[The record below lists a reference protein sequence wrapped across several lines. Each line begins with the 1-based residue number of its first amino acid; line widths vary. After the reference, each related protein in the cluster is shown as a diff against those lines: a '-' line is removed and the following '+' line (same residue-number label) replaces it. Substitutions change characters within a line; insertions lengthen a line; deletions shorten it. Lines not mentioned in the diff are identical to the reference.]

1 MSHGWQSQGN
11 WRWTR
16 RTMLAALLSAAA
28 SGCAASVTR
37 READLAARL
46 AALQSRYGGRLGVYV
61 LDTGS
66 RRAFGLNE
74 QDRFAM
80 CSTFKL
86 LLAAAILAKA
96 DTGKIDLEH
105 RVRFGPQDMLPHAPV
120 TSAWLEAGAM
130 NVRQLCAAAVE
141 ASDNPAANL
150 LLALIGGPTGLTEFL
165 RGIGDPVTRLDRTE
179 LALNTNIAGDPRDTT
194 TPHAMVETVQRLL
207 TGSVLATPSRDLLIR
222 WLVNSSTGLQRVRAG
237 LPQDWKVG
245 DKTGTGTNGAVNDVA
260 IAWPPGRAPLIAAV
274 YMSES
279 KLPTKELEQA
289 HAQIGRLVAQS

>member
-1 MSHGWQSQGN
+1 
-11 WRWTR
+11 
-16 RTMLAALLSAAA
+16 MLAALLSAAA

-37 READLAARL
+37 READLAAQL
-46 AALQSRYGGRLGVYV
+46 AAIQSRCGGRLGVYV

-66 RRAFGLNE
+66 GRAFGLNE

-105 RVRFGPQDMLPHAPV
+105 RVRFGPQDMLSHAPV
-120 TSAWLEAGAM
+120 TSVWLEAGAM
-130 NVRQLCAAAVE
+130 SVSQLCAAAVE

-150 LLALIGGPTGLTEFL
+150 LLALIGGPAGLTEFL

-207 TGSVLATPSRDLLIR
+207 TGSVLATPSRNLLVG
-222 WLVNSSTGLQRVRAG
+222 WLVNAATGLQRVRAG
-237 LPQDWKVG
+237 LPKDWQAG
-245 DKTGTGTNGAVNDVA
+245 DKTGTGVNGAVNDVA
-260 IAWPPGRAPLIAAV
+260 IAWPPGRAPIIAAV

-289 HAQIGRLVAQS
+289 HAQIGRLIAQS